1 MLDDVLVV
9 LKSLNFRFKL
19 GVVGSVARGEETT
32 SSDIDIFVD
41 GDMLDLKEIELIKQT
56 ILLNFNRDCDV
67 VQSKLAKEEDER
79 LDALAESLG
88 LGKNEN
94 SSYKNM
100 LKEVVWCE

>member
-1 MLDDVLVV
+1 MLDEVLVV
-9 LKSLNFRFKL
+9 LKSLNFRLKL
-19 GVVGSVARGEETT
+19 GVVGSVARGEETA

-79 LDALAESLG
+79 LDTLAESLG